1 MFEVALYEVYETV
14 VNFAVGGGI
23 WMVGVLI
30 ALFALY
36 AVHTLTVWLSGDP
49 ERAFHNAK
57 IIAGYSSTAWN
68 TAASGANALADT
80 ANELLPS
87 YNMLIEHTV
96 QPAIWTGLEISSLV
110 FFHQHYTGMI
120 SEDQIPF
127 EGHDCG
133 AHAVAGEDPR
143 NAHLRETWCGNV
155 DAYAA
160 HLGVVKGTGA
170 NVIENG
176 TTLIMNTPTAR
187 RLQALVESDA
197 LSSGKSLIGV
207 LPIQPLLD
215 VVEDISGVIIELV
228 ATGADVFFDVVYTIL
243 EEVAVLIFNLIM
255 TIARMAAQVMQQ
267 IVQSGI
273 LQSILKMGADI
284 LMVLVFNVALP
295 LLFAVLDLLMCLLNL
310 MQPGT
315 WGQQLQCS
323 EPPRQTR
330 TLAPYSSPPS
340 LPPPPPPPPPLPRLP
355 LWQSRP
361 PASRRAATS
370 VRQHQSTLCTLSE
383 GGNASNTDRTLP
395 RIWQAPRS
403 SPPSQASRPRPSR

>member
-1 MFEVALYEVYETV
+1 MPTVREEPSVFEVALYEVYETV

-330 TLAPYSSPPS
+330 TLAPYSSPP
-340 LPPPPPPPPPLPRLP
+340 PLAP
-355 LWQSRP
+355 LAVEATCFQESGDIGSP
-361 PASRRAATS
+361 TPIYPMHFERR
-370 VRQHQSTLCTLSE
+370 RQ
-383 GGNASNTDRTLP
+383 RV
-395 RIWQAPRS
+395 
-403 SPPSQASRPRPSR
+403 